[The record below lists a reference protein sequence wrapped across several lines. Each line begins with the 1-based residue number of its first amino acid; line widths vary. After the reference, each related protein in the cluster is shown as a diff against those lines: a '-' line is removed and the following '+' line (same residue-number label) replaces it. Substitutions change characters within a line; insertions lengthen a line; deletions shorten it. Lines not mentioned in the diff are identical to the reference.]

1 MSHIKMPVAVHL
13 FIIKEN
19 KILLSR
25 RYNTGFQDGNYSV
38 VAGHMERNET
48 IKQAMIREAME
59 EANIILDSEKLEII
73 QAMHRR
79 TETEERIDY
88 FIFSDEWQG
97 KLKNNEPLKCDDLRW
112 FDLNQLPENMVE
124 YVRYAL
130 VCYLRRDY
138 FTEFGY

>member
-1 MSHIKMPVAVHL
+1 MFHVKMPVVVHL
-13 FIIKEN
+13 FLIKEN

-25 RYNTGFQDGNYSV
+25 RYHTGFQDGNYSL

-59 EANIILDSEKLEII
+59 EANIILDSEKLQII
-73 QAMHRR
+73 QVMHRR

-88 FIFSDEWQG
+88 FIFSDQWQG
-97 KLKNNEPLKCDDLRW
+97 DLQNNEPLKCDSLEW

-130 VCYLRRDY
+130 ACYQRKEY
-138 FTEFGY
+138 FTEFGC